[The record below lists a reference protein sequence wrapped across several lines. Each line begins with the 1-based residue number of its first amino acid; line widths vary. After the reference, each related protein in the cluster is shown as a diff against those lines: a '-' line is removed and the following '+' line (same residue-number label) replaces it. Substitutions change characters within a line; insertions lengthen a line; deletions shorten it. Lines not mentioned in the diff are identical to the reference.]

1 MARPINKEVQQKRIA
16 ELDAA
21 VSHIVGRSKK
31 LTYESIAAEM
41 GLTKNYLL
49 NKKAG
54 EKNYLGRY
62 ADEVLARYADYN
74 AQFAVLTDTTRENL
88 RLRRENKRLL
98 EANKKLAED
107 LANRCKECEQLRIAI
122 DTFLAADYE
131 RRKKEIGRTG

>member
-1 MARPINKEVQQKRIA
+1 M
-16 ELDAA
+16 
-21 VSHIVGRSKK
+21 
-31 LTYESIAAEM
+31 
-41 GLTKNYLL
+41 
-49 NKKAG
+49 
-54 EKNYLGRY
+54 
-62 ADEVLARYADYN
+62 LARYADYN

-131 RRKKEIGRTG
+131 RRKNEIGKTG